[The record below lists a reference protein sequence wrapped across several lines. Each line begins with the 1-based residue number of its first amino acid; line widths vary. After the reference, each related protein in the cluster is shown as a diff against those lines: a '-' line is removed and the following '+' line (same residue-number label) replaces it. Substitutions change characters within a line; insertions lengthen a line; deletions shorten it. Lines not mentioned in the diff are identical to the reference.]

1 MKLLPF
7 VLENLFRKRTRSVL
21 TVLSVVLPL
30 LVICVMGT
38 LLLALDADPS
48 GGKGMYRLVV
58 RHKVS
63 LANFVPEAYRERI
76 RQMPG
81 VKEVTVLDWFGGT
94 YVDASAKNMFARF
107 GAEPEVL
114 LKVFDEATVVGGSQA
129 DWAADRAGALVGE
142 RLVKKYGWKL
152 GDKVVL
158 VGDIF
163 PVTLE
168 LNVRAVYRGSD
179 ETGLYFDRRY
189 VEEAVPWA
197 KGQVGTF
204 WIKADGPEAVARL
217 PRQIDATFENT
228 PFPTK
233 TETEKEFQNGF
244 VSMLGNVKAVVTS
257 VCLAIALMIL
267 FISANTMAMAA
278 RERVTEIAVLRTL
291 GFRRRTILG
300 MVLGEAVLL
309 ALVGGVLGVGLFV
322 LLFPGLKEGL
332 LDSPMAGF
340 AAAIRVFPAVLLW
353 AFAVTV
359 LVGILSGIVP
369 AVRAA
374 RRPITEGLRQ
384 AG

>member
-7 VLENLFRKRTRSVL
+7 VLKNLFRKRTRSVL

>member
-7 VLENLFRKRTRSVL
+7 VLKNLFRKRTRSVL

-244 VSMLGNVKAVVTS
+244 V
-257 VCLAIALMIL
+257 
-267 FISANTMAMAA
+267 
-278 RERVTEIAVLRTL
+278 
-291 GFRRRTILG
+291 
-300 MVLGEAVLL
+300 
-309 ALVGGVLGVGLFV
+309 
-322 LLFPGLKEGL
+322 
-332 LDSPMAGF
+332 
-340 AAAIRVFPAVLLW
+340 
-353 AFAVTV
+353 
-359 LVGILSGIVP
+359 
-369 AVRAA
+369 
-374 RRPITEGLRQ
+374 
-384 AG
+384 